1 MIRDDWRRFYGFVS
15 KSCNFTK
22 VPNLYIIAGCN
33 GAGKTTASFTI
44 LPEMLN
50 CKEFVNADS
59 IAAGLSPFNP
69 ESVAIEAGR
78 LMLSRIHELLKI
90 AVDFAFETTLATR
103 SYVSLV
109 KTAQQ
114 VGYKV
119 TLLFIWLDSPEAAIQ
134 RVADRVAEG
143 GHNIPKD
150 VIVRRYQRGIFNL
163 IHLYIPLCDSWIVVN
178 NKSVV
183 PELIAKGTGNGENI
197 IQNHYIWNTINA
209 QSKSHGDK

>member
-1 MIRDDWRRFYGFVS
+1 LGREL
-15 KSCNFTK
+15 
-22 VPNLYIIAGCN
+22 PNIYIIAGCN

-50 CKEFVNADS
+50 CKEFVNADG

-78 LMLSRIHELLKI
+78 LMLLRIHELVG
-90 AVDFAFETTLATR
+90 ARVNFAFETTLATR

-109 KTAQQ
+109 KAAQQ

-143 GHNIPKD
+143 GHNIPED
-150 VIVRRYQRGIFNL
+150 VIVRRYYRGISNL
-163 IHLYIPLCDSWIVVN
+163 INLYMPICDSWIVVN

-183 PELIAKGTGNGENI
+183 PELISKGTNNGENI
-197 IQNHYIWNTINA
+197 IQNHYIWSAINA
-209 QSKSHGDK
+209 QSKKHGDQ